1 MLPPDHNQDSST
13 PGPPRS
19 RRWRDERG
27 FSLIEV
33 LVVVIII
40 GILAAIALP
49 SFLSQRRTG
58 QDAAA
63 MSNARSLATQVES
76 CRASAGVFTACDT
89 LADLGG
95 AAELGLPWGSTAGTV
110 EVLSAADDA
119 YEIVAHSVSGSDF
132 TYARDSAGVLDRT
145 CDTPAIG
152 TCRDDGHW

>member
-1 MLPPDHNQDSST
+1 
-13 PGPPRS
+13 
-19 RRWRDERG
+19 
-27 FSLIEV
+27 
-33 LVVVIII
+33 VVVVII

-76 CRASAGVFTACDT
+76 CRASEGVFTACDT

-95 AAELGLPWGSTAGTV
+95 AAELGLPWGSTDGTL

-119 YEIVAHSVSGSDF
+119 YEIVAHSVSGNDF
-132 TYARDSAGVLDRT
+132 TYERDAAGALDRRCT
-145 CDTPAIG
+145 APSSGA
-152 TCRDDGHW
+152 CRSEGHW